1 MQLNHKII
9 VSLAVTCLM
18 LGSCKPDKSVKNE
31 KISIVTTTGM
41 IGDAAERVAGNVA
54 EVKSL
59 IGPGVDPH
67 LYKASQG
74 DLERLTDADVIFYN
88 GLHLEGKMG
97 EVLEKLGRL
106 KPVIAV
112 TKDIPDTLLRTAPG
126 FAGAHDPHI
135 WFDVSLWKN
144 TVTTIRNELSM
155 RYPLYDSVFSSN
167 AEKYL
172 QELDSLHSEVIEN
185 IGTLPTEKRVLI
197 TAHDAF
203 GYFGDAYHIE
213 VRGLQGISTL
223 SEFGLRDVTNLVN
236 FIAERKIK
244 AIFVESS
251 VSPKSI
257 QAVID
262 GCRKK
267 NWEVSIGGI
276 LYSDAMGPEGT
287 PEGTYPGMVRA
298 NVKTITEA
306 LK

>member
-1 MQLNHKII
+1 MNHKII
-9 VSLAVTCLM
+9 WSLAVTCLM
-18 LGSCKPDKSVKNE
+18 LGSCNPDKSVKNE
-31 KISIVTTTGM
+31 RISIVTTTGM

-54 EVKSL
+54 EVISL

-74 DLERLTDADVIFYN
+74 DLEKLTSADIIFYN

-106 KPVIAV
+106 KAVIAV

-144 TVTTIRNELSM
+144 TVITIRNELSV
-155 RYPLYDSVFSSN
+155 RYPLYDSVFRSN
-167 AEKYL
+167 AARHL
-172 QELDSLHSEVIEN
+172 QELDSLHNEVIEN
-185 IGTLPTEKRVLI
+185 ISKLPPEKRVLI

-223 SEFGLRDVTNLVN
+223 SEFGLRDVTDLVN
-236 FIAERKIK
+236 FITERKIK

-298 NVKTITEA
+298 NVKIITEA

>member
-1 MQLNHKII
+1 MQMNHKII
-9 VSLAVTCLM
+9 WSLAVTCLM
-18 LGSCKPDKSVKNE
+18 LGSCNPDKSVKNE
-31 KISIVTTTGM
+31 RISIVTTTGM
-41 IGDAAERVAGNVA
+41 IGDAAARVAGNVA
-54 EVKSL
+54 EVISL

-74 DLERLTDADVIFYN
+74 DLEKLTGADIIFYN

-106 KPVIAV
+106 KAVIAV

-135 WFDVSLWKN
+135 WFDVSLWKK
-144 TVTTIRNELSM
+144 TVITIRNELSV
-155 RYPLYDSVFSSN
+155 RYPLYDSVFRSN
-167 AEKYL
+167 AARHL
-172 QELDSLHSEVIEN
+172 QELDSLHNQVIEN
-185 IGTLPTEKRVLI
+185 ISKLPPEKRVLI

-223 SEFGLRDVTNLVN
+223 SEFGLRDVTDLVN
-236 FIAERKIK
+236 FIVERKIK

>member
-1 MQLNHKII
+1 MQMNHKII
-9 VSLAVTCLM
+9 WSLAVTCLM
-18 LGSCKPDKSVKNE
+18 LGSCNPDKSVKNE
-31 KISIVTTTGM
+31 RISIVTTTGM

-54 EVKSL
+54 EVISL

-74 DLERLTDADVIFYN
+74 DLEKLTGADIIFYN

-106 KPVIAV
+106 KAVIAV

-144 TVTTIRNELSM
+144 TVITIRNELSV
-155 RYPLYDSVFSSN
+155 RYPLYDSVFRSN
-167 AEKYL
+167 AARHL
-172 QELDSLHSEVIEN
+172 QELDSLHNEVIEN
-185 IGTLPTEKRVLI
+185 ISKLPPEKRVLI

-223 SEFGLRDVTNLVN
+223 SEFGLRDVTDLVN
-236 FIAERKIK
+236 FITERKIK

-298 NVKTITEA
+298 NVKIITEA

>member
-1 MQLNHKII
+1 MQMNHKII
-9 VSLAVTCLM
+9 WSLAVTCLM
-18 LGSCKPDKSVKNE
+18 LGSCNPDKSVKNE
-31 KISIVTTTGM
+31 RISIVTTTGM

-54 EVKSL
+54 EVISL

-74 DLERLTDADVIFYN
+74 DLEKLTGADIIFYN

-106 KPVIAV
+106 KAVIAV

-144 TVTTIRNELSM
+144 TVITIRNELSV
-155 RYPLYDSVFSSN
+155 RYPLYDSVFRSN
-167 AEKYL
+167 AAKHL
-172 QELDSLHSEVIEN
+172 QELDSLHNEVIEN
-185 IGTLPTEKRVLI
+185 ISKLPPEKRVLI

-223 SEFGLRDVTNLVN
+223 SEFGLRDVTDLVN
-236 FIAERKIK
+236 FITERKIK

>member
-1 MQLNHKII
+1 MKLNHKII
-9 VSLAVTCLM
+9 LSLAVSCLM
-18 LGSCKPDKSVKNE
+18 LGSCKPDKSVKNQ

-41 IGDAAERVAGNVA
+41 IGDAAKRVAGNVA

-74 DLERLTDADVIFYN
+74 DLERLTGADIIFYN

-144 TVTTIRNELSM
+144 TVITIRNELSM
-155 RYPLYDSVFSSN
+155 RYPLYDSVFRSN
-167 AEKYL
+167 AEKHL
-172 QELDSLHSEVIEN
+172 QELDSLHSEVIKN
-185 IGTLPTEKRVLI
+185 IGKLSPEKRVLI

-203 GYFGDAYHIE
+203 GYFGDAYDIE

-267 NWEVSIGGI
+267 NWEVSMGGV